1 MTANVPPAGPDPVV
15 TAIAQLKSPAVDRR
29 RDALR
34 ALANMELDKSAI
46 AAVARAMQDPEHEI
60 RSLAFRVL
68 EHDPTS
74 APQEAIEQSSLD
86 SDAGIR
92 ARSVALLGRSGRA
105 SALAVLVGRIDGEED
120 DAVIGAA
127 LGGAARLLET
137 IEASRLAEHT
147 AEGLARSIAGLS
159 GDVRARYRRE
169 VGMIAAALPEPWIVA
184 GVTSKDDRLRLGM
197 AVLAHEGKG
206 PAATVALSTRTND
219 ASAEIRDMALEV
231 QGPEIVTESAA
242 SAPVRAISDA
252 EESNGFDSELEGVTI
267 PVLMNA
273 LKDPQPAVR
282 ERAET
287 ALRAIKSTRIATWL
301 VPKINS
307 SEPAETAYL
316 ADVALRLGIVEA
328 IPALVDHVLEM
339 GPGRDRDQLSAALRG
354 FSGIDELLAGWQS
367 EPDAERRIAAI
378 RLMGLIKGSS
388 GIDAG
393 LKDPS
398 ATVRLASIE
407 AAAQGPMDE
416 ALSSALLAT
425 ISSDSS
431 AGVRLSAA
439 RAFLGSSSEERTK
452 AAELALRDPDVELR
466 RTGVELLSGVSGG
479 ETSLLVKALQD
490 TDIEISGR
498 AASILSQAPGPEAL
512 ATLWNAL
519 RASSPEVRANI
530 IEALLGFGPDV
541 LGRLARQ
548 AYESG
553 DPQERALGL
562 AMLVR
567 LGNGGGHDLLI
578 DSLSDPATE
587 VRAEALKAMVGRAQ
601 AMDVDAVGARV
612 RDPHSDVRA
621 LAVSALASLD
631 DDRTLP
637 YLLDASHDPVQEVR
651 EAGREAILARSSAS
665 VAHMLIDAL
674 GTPNLRRTA
683 SDLLVKMGPVA
694 TDVLVASLAGAS
706 DDFSQD
712 RRRHAGPGRRS
723 PGVDRGAHR
732 SLGGSPS
739 SGDPGPGCDAFQR
752 GR

>member
-1 MTANVPPAGPDPVV
+1 M
-15 TAIAQLKSPAVDRR
+15 TAIAQLKSPTVDRR

-34 ALANMELDKSAI
+34 ALSNMELDKSAI

-60 RSLAFRVL
+60 RSLALRVL
-68 EHDPTS
+68 ELDPTT
-74 APQEAIEQSSLD
+74 APQEAIEQASLD
-86 SDAGIR
+86 SDPGIR

-127 LGGAARLLET
+127 LGGAARLLES

-169 VGMIAAALPEPWIVA
+169 IGMVAAALPESWIVA

-197 AVLAHEGKG
+197 AVLAHEGAG
-206 PAATVALSTRTND
+206 PAATAALSTRAND
-219 ASAEIRDMALEV
+219 PIAEIRSMALEV
-231 QGPEIVTESAA
+231 QGPEIVDESVPELT
-242 SAPVRAISDA
+242 PVMSDA
-252 EESNGFDSELEGVTI
+252 DESNGYDLELEEVTI

-287 ALRAIKSTRIATWL
+287 ALRAIKSTRIASWL
-301 VPKINS
+301 VPRIAS
-307 SEPAETAYL
+307 SEPSETAYL

-328 IPALVDHVLEM
+328 IPALVDHVLGM
-339 GPGRDRDQLSAALRG
+339 GPGRDRDQLSSALRG
-354 FSGIDELLAGWQS
+354 FPGIDELLSEWQD

-378 RLMGLIKGSS
+378 RLTGLIRGGSA
-388 GIDAG
+388 IDSG

-416 ALSSALLAT
+416 AMSAALLFA
-425 ISSDSS
+425 ISADSS

-439 RAFLGSSSEERTK
+439 RAFLGSSSEQRTK

-519 RASSPEVRANI
+519 RASSSEVRANI

-553 DPQERALGL
+553 DPAERALGL

-567 LGNGGGHDLLI
+567 LGNGGGHDLLV

-621 LAVSALASLD
+621 LSVSALASLD

-637 YLLDASHDPVQEVR
+637 YLLDASHDPVETVR
-651 EAGREAILARSSAS
+651 NAARERRSWLVVRRPWPTCSSMRSAHRTSGEPHRSCSSRWARSQP
-665 VAHMLIDAL
+665 
-674 GTPNLRRTA
+674 TY
-683 SDLLVKMGPVA
+683 
-694 TDVLVASLAGAS
+694 
-706 DDFSQD
+706 
-712 RRRHAGPGRRS
+712 
-723 PGVDRGAHR
+723 
-732 SLGGSPS
+732 
-739 SGDPGPGCDAFQR
+739 
-752 GR
+752 